1 MQRHASHGAP
11 RSYRAQTTPPKQRNV
26 VLCIDNGASGLAIR
40 KLMLEEA
47 GYEVATCCNGNQ
59 GLELFFTRP
68 VHIVLLDYALP
79 GLNGMEIAKLM
90 REAKPEVPIIML
102 SGYPDPPPGSLAV
115 VDSYVVKGGRPAFLL
130 SRVRQ
135 LLQQSSRQ
143 LTEERAKAA
152 G

>member
-11 RSYRAQTTPPKQRNV
+11 RSYRAQTTPPKQRKV
-26 VLCIDNGASGLAIR
+26 VLCIDDGASGLAIR

-79 GLNGMEIAKLM
+79 GLNGMEVAKLM

-102 SGYPDPPPGSLAV
+102 SGSRSATGQPCGCRLLRGERRKA
-115 VDSYVVKGGRPAFLL
+115 RLPAFQGTPA
-130 SRVRQ
+130 SA
-135 LLQQSSRQ
+135 
-143 LTEERAKAA
+143 TELAA
-152 G
+152 ID